1 MSPTTRTD
9 TGGRVANDDVPSY
22 VAAVRARLDDLAPDE
37 VEELTG
43 GLEADLAEAL
53 AGFDE
58 TPRQRFG
65 DPAAYA
71 DELRASADLPPRQYV
86 PSAGIGGALRDM
98 RQAVGANLDAIRAM
112 PWFAPVRDFLLV
124 VRPAWWVL
132 RAWVLLS
139 LLRVTTNAEETGI
152 VGGLG
157 SIVLLLLAIVG
168 SVTLGR
174 RTARLSGTGRTLLAI
189 GNVVAVLALVP
200 VGAQFAVPDGRAAE
214 SAQYTDA
221 SPGSGLWMDG
231 EPVTNVVPYDS
242 QGRPLEG
249 VQLYD
254 DQGRPLQ
261 IGPEY
266 RWYAD
271 GREPQRWNVFPLSP
285 SPEELAEQDGGATAE
300 VTEEPALPTPG
311 ESPSATP
318 GASVTPGP
326 GASVTAT
333 PGATTAPAPSGA
345 APVTPSATMAP

>member
-1 MSPTTRTD
+1 VSPTTRTD

-86 PSAGIGGALRDM
+86 PSAGIGGALRGM
-98 RQAVGANLDAIRAM
+98 REAFGENFDAMRRL
-112 PWFAPVRDFLLV
+112 PWFPPVRDFLLV

-139 LLRVTTNAEETGI
+139 LLRVMTGAEESGI
-152 VGGLG
+152 VGGFS
-157 SIVLLLLAIVG
+157 SIVVLLLAIVG

-174 RTARLSGTGRTLLAI
+174 RTARLSLTGRALLAI

-200 VGAQFAVPDGRAAE
+200 VGAQFAVPDSRL
-214 SAQYTDA
+214 TDA

-231 EPVTNVVPYDS
+231 QPLTDVIPYDS
-242 QGRPLEG
+242 QGRPLQG

-254 DQGRPLQ
+254 AQGRPLS
-261 IGPEY
+261 IGEDF
-266 RWYAD
+266 RWYDD
-271 GREPQRWNVFPLSP
+271 GLGQQRWNVFPLSSGDPADPGAESTVVPPAPTPVDTVP
-285 SPEELAEQDGGATAE
+285 SPTAT
-300 VTEEPALPTPG
+300 P
-311 ESPSATP
+311 SPSATP
-318 GASVTPGP
+318 SARAG
-326 GASVTAT
+326 
-333 PGATTAPAPSGA
+333 TTAPVPSGA